1 MEDIEYSYTCYMY
14 DNYYRKPFNAETYE
28 EYLAEKE
35 DEREEYYE

>member
-1 MEDIEYSYTCYMY
+1 MEDIEYNYTSECYN
-14 DNYYRKPFNAETYE
+14 NYYRKPFNAEAYE